1 MSIFS
6 KKKIKKKA
14 PKIKKELRKDPRK
27 IFKGHIFYATEHQ
40 LYEGEV
46 KNYSATGIFVK
57 TSDGFFVGQEVT
69 LALPYSK
76 GKNTKRLGEVV
87 RQNREGIGVKLK
99 RNSAKLDDTLHP
111 GRNTT
116 DRHRG
121 HKIAYGKGE
130 NREKIKE
137 LKTKKEKPLK

>member
-14 PKIKKELRKDPRK
+14 AKIKKELRKEPRK
-27 IFKGHIFYATEHQ
+27 IFKGHIFFATEHQ

-57 TSDGFFVGQEVT
+57 TSDRFFVGQEVT

-76 GKNTKRLGEVV
+76 EKNTKCLGEVV

-99 RNSAKLDDTLHP
+99 SKKNAAKLDDTQHP
-111 GRNTT
+111 GRNTA

-121 HKIAYGKGE
+121 HKRAYGKG
-130 NREKIKE
+130 
-137 LKTKKEKPLK
+137 